1 VSALGATVVLS
12 ATDVLQFPQG
22 GGHFS
27 AFLQYV
33 EGMRANG
40 CEVWWLERLAASG
53 DPQADAR
60 TARELSARL
69 DAAGL
74 PGRLIVYAGDSDDQ
88 RAWLTVPA
96 AEAEA
101 LLAGAELLLNFFY
114 ELDAEMLGRFRRT
127 ALIDIDPGL
136 LQVWM
141 AVGVLDV
148 ADHDLYFTTGDTVGT
163 PQATFPS
170 CGVDWIHIRPPVSVE
185 LWPFVPEEPE
195 RGFTTVSSWWSEEWA
210 SDGSGEW
217 YANNKRV
224 SFLEYV
230 ELPRLV
236 RVPLELALNVEDSD
250 GEDLAM
256 LEQHGWLV
264 RRAAQVTSTPAAYRS
279 YVQGSGG
286 EFSCAKPSCMRLQ
299 NAWVSDRTIC
309 YLASGRPAVV
319 QNTGPSP
326 YLDVGRGL
334 LRFST
339 LEEAAEALSEVQSN
353 YAAHCAAAREL
364 AEAHFDARKVTAEI
378 LEAALGAGDPAARSA
393 AR

>member
-1 VSALGATVVLS
+1 MGATVVLS
-12 ATDVLQFPQG
+12 AFDVLQFPQG

-27 AFLQYV
+27 AFLQYID
-33 EGMRANG
+33 GLRANG

-69 DAAGL
+69 GAAGL

-88 RAWLTVPA
+88 RAWLTVA
-96 AEAEA
+96 GAEAEA
-101 LLAGAELLLNFFY
+101 VLARAELLLNFFY
-114 ELDAEMLGRFRRT
+114 ELDAEMLARFSRT
-127 ALIDIDPGL
+127 ALVDIDPGL
-136 LQVWM
+136 LQLWM
-141 AVGVLDV
+141 ATAVLDV
-148 ADHDLYFTTGDTVGT
+148 AAHDLYFTTGETVGT

-170 CGVDWIHIRPPVSVE
+170 CGVDWIHIRPPVSIE
-185 LWPFVPEEPE
+185 LWPFVPEAPA
-195 RGFTTVSSWWSEEWA
+195 RGFTTVSSWSSEEWA
-210 SDGSGEW
+210 SDGSGGEW
-217 YANNKRV
+217 YPNSKRI

-230 ELPRLV
+230 ELPRAV
-236 RVPLELALNVEDSD
+236 GFPLELSLSVDDSE
-250 GEDLAM
+250 GEDVAM

-264 RRAAQVTSTPAAYRS
+264 RRAQEVTSTPVAYRS
-279 YVQGSGG
+279 YVQGSAG
-286 EFSCAKPSCMRLQ
+286 EFSCAKPSCMHLQ

-339 LEEAAEALSEVQSN
+339 PAEAAEALSEVQGN

-364 AEAHFDARKVTAEI
+364 AAAHFDARKVTAQI
-378 LEAALGAGDPAARSA
+378 LEAALGAGDPAAAGSRGGP
-393 AR
+393 

>member
-1 VSALGATVVLS
+1 MGATVVLS
-12 ATDVLQFPQG
+12 AFDVLQFPQG

-27 AFLQYV
+27 AFLQYID
-33 EGMRANG
+33 GLRANG

-69 DAAGL
+69 GAAGL

-88 RAWLTVPA
+88 RAWLTVA
-96 AEAEA
+96 GAEAEA
-101 LLAGAELLLNFFY
+101 VLARAELLLNFFY
-114 ELDAEMLGRFRRT
+114 ELDAEMLARFSRT
-127 ALIDIDPGL
+127 ALVDIDPGL
-136 LQVWM
+136 LQLWM
-141 AVGVLDV
+141 ATAVLEV
-148 ADHDLYFTTGDTVGT
+148 AAHDLYFTTGETVGT

-170 CGVDWIHIRPPVSVE
+170 CGVDWIHIPPPVSIE
-185 LWPFVPEEPE
+185 LWPFVPEAPA
-195 RGFTTVSSWWSEEWA
+195 RGFTTVSSWSSEEWA
-210 SDGSGEW
+210 PDGSGAEW
-217 YANNKRV
+217 YPNSKRI

-230 ELPRLV
+230 ELPRAV
-236 RVPLELALNVEDSD
+236 GFPLELSLSVDDSE
-250 GEDLAM
+250 GEDVAM

-264 RRAAQVTSTPAAYRS
+264 RRAQEVTSTPVAYRS
-279 YVQGSGG
+279 YVQGSAG
-286 EFSCAKPSCMRLQ
+286 EFSCAKPSCMHLQ

-339 LEEAAEALSEVQSN
+339 PAEAAEALSEVQGN

-364 AEAHFDARKVTAEI
+364 AAAHFDARKVTAQI
-378 LEAALGAGDPAARSA
+378 LEAALGAGDPAAAGSRGGP
-393 AR
+393 